1 MPPKKAGPYANM
13 SVNDAIKRFHKDR
26 MSSLIKEAKCDGC
39 ENCMKFKASEH
50 SLVLSCGSERGKCGD
65 QVEIT
70 LPIYKKYE
78 DERLDLANMLTYND
92 DIYDFSRY
100 NLEKVVKAHDFSD
113 NFRER
118 ALEGERFRSTIK
130 EERDDLERSFSKE
143 NNMRDKEEIIR
154 EVANQ
159 RHKISDER
167 LKLEQSIN
175 VSEDPMKRH
184 QYRRDLAKLAL
195 RERDQ
200 IITRLQSLKEPLIRM
215 WPEEDDGAGVFSRD
229 ESSVVEKQQTYHT
242 QEKKKRKK
250 KKAKA

>member
-26 MSSLIKEAKCDGC
+26 MSSLIKEAKCEGC

-50 SLVLSCGSERGKCGD
+50 SLILSCGSERGKCGD

-70 LPIYKKYE
+70 LPIYKKYD
-78 DERLDLANMLTYND
+78 DERLALTNMLHYND

-100 NLEKVVKAHDFSD
+100 NLENVIKAHDFSD
-113 NFRER
+113 NFKER
-118 ALEGERFRSTIK
+118 ALEGERIRATIK
-130 EERDDLERSFSKE
+130 DERADLERSFSEE
-143 NNMRDKEEIIR
+143 NNMRDKEELIR
-154 EVANQ
+154 EVASQ

-200 IITRLQSLKEPLIRM
+200 IITRLKGLKEPLIRM
-215 WPEEDDGAGVFSRD
+215 WSEDDGAGVFSRD